1 MSASVQGINSTG
13 DFPNKWILNR
23 FELQEDRNEMAN
35 EIKILD
41 DRHQRNHEDLD
52 NRRDSDAQFNKTAI
66 LKLGEYQTKFLNL
79 AKLVDSVTRLQL
91 PAITLIRLLFGRDIK
106 DFYTHRWIRHY
117 FFQITMDTPPGVPV
131 ESKNSQK
138 YTTNKATF
146 GTPISSQIF
155 RCTLDLGN
163 YITFQTHF

>member
-1 MSASVQGINSTG
+1 
-13 DFPNKWILNR
+13 
-23 FELQEDRNEMAN
+23 MAN

-91 PAITLIRLLFGRDIK
+91 PADLVI
-106 DFYTHRWIRHY
+106 
-117 FFQITMDTPPGVPV
+117 PV
-131 ESKNSQK
+131 NQLSRNLS
-138 YTTNKATF
+138 
-146 GTPISSQIF
+146 P
-155 RCTLDLGN
+155 L
-163 YITFQTHF
+163 